1 MEWKPAAAASLYIG
15 MSCYDVKW
23 AFCATQHAQ
32 QKNETMLFL
41 ITLLINCTFITLT
54 LEKTAHTHC

>member
-1 MEWKPAAAASLYIG
+1 VEWKPAAAASLYIG

-23 AFCATQHAQ
+23 AFCATQHTRN
-32 QKNETMLFL
+32 KKMKPCFL